1 MSEHPW
7 MLEIYQAEGTV
18 LVPARIFVNKVNTHR
33 LKDETY
39 GPRANLSIVSR
50 ILRVLNSR

>member
-7 MLEIYQAEGTV
+7 MLEIYQVEGTV